1 MSYVSREIH
10 TRRVVAPFVLLY
22 VVIVTLPR
30 QSVDK
35 SVGARHTKL
44 LYSRW
49 SMELLTCE
57 YSSMSLLRGFNA
69 VSFGG
74 QPGTPLAYCMF
85 FFALVYVAVS
95 VKLTTYAYRVAHKS
109 KLQESKNF
117 VDYFVLLCNCMYVAK
132 CFVR

>member
-1 MSYVSREIH
+1 MSIRKCHFYAVLMRFHLEVSRGL
-10 TRRVVAPFVLLY
+10 PF
-22 VVIVTLPR
+22 P
-30 QSVDK
+30 
-35 SVGARHTKL
+35 
-44 LYSRW
+44 
-49 SMELLTCE
+49 
-57 YSSMSLLRGFNA
+57 
-69 VSFGG
+69 
-74 QPGTPLAYCMF
+74 YCMF